1 MRRRAVELL
10 NRWCSETRTAVR
22 PSNTEGYNLQ
32 DQRIKRGWPTC
43 CAPTEP
49 SSKFTTNCLA
59 MTGGEN
65 GIPSRPKQR
74 SLATVVEVV
83 LKRCRNHVGV
93 QWSDEIEGIET
104 GLLRNS
110 PISNFSS
117 RRRRK
122 DLTAQ
127 LVLCTGTKRV
137 TRKLPE
143 LAPIHFLL

>member
-1 MRRRAVELL
+1 VRRGLL
-10 NRWCSETRTAVR
+10 FGHQTRRGICGT
-22 PSNTEGYNLQ
+22 S
-32 DQRIKRGWPTC
+32 RIKRGWPTC

-49 SSKFTTNCLA
+49 SRKFTTNCLA

-83 LKRCRNHVGV
+83 PKRCRNHVGV

-122 DLTAQ
+122 DLT
-127 LVLCTGTKRV
+127 CT
-137 TRKLPE
+137 TRTVHWNETRDPE
-143 LAPIHFLL
+143 TARPCSNTLSS